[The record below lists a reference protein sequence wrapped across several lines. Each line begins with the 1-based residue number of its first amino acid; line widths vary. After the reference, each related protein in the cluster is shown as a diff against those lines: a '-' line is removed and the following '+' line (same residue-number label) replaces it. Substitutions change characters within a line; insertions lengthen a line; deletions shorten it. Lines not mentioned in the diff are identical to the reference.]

1 MKIIIFSDLHAN
13 WEALSALQR
22 AESQPDAILF
32 VGDVVNF
39 GPDPQRCL
47 DWVRANAT
55 AAVRGNHDHA
65 VAFGGDAGVNPALL
79 PVFTAHAT
87 TPRAFCRPRTG
98 PGWASC
104 RWARASSWT
113 ASASTWCTPCPA
125 SRWAS
130 ASRWSRRARKSWRPS
145 WPCWTRGP
153 DLLLVGHTHLPGM
166 RKVGGTVIV
175 NPGSL
180 GQPRNGTPDATYAV
194 WRDGALQIHHLHYD
208 HDTTQRKLMS
218 LPLDPDVV
226 DRLQEILRQA
236 ARVSAASGSSQ
247 FPRVRPPAGFCLHAL
262 NQRRRH
268 PFLLL
273 VGHLR
278 EQRQRQHLLRGGLGH
293 GEAAWPEPS
302 ER

>member
-32 VGDVVNF
+32 MGDVVNF
-39 GPDPQRCL
+39 GPDPQGCL
-47 DWVRANAT
+47 DWVRANVT

-79 PVFTAHAT
+79 PVFTAARDYTQSVLSEVDRAWLGELPLGQSIELDGRRFHLVHAMPSEPLGKRVSLVT
-87 TPRAFCRPRTG
+87 AREDDLEAELALLDPR
-98 PGWASC
+98 
-104 RWARASSWT
+104 
-113 ASASTWCTPCPA
+113 
-125 SRWAS
+125 
-130 ASRWSRRARKSWRPS
+130 
-145 WPCWTRGP
+145 P
-153 DLLLVGHTHLPGM
+153 DVLLVGHTHLPGM
-166 RKVGGTVIV
+166 RQVGGTVIV

-226 DRLQEILRQA
+226 DRLQEILA
-236 ARVSAASGSSQ
+236 TGSA
-247 FPRVRPPAGFCLHAL
+247 
-262 NQRRRH
+262 
-268 PFLLL
+268 
-273 VGHLR
+273 
-278 EQRQRQHLLRGGLGH
+278 
-293 GEAAWPEPS
+293 
-302 ER
+302 